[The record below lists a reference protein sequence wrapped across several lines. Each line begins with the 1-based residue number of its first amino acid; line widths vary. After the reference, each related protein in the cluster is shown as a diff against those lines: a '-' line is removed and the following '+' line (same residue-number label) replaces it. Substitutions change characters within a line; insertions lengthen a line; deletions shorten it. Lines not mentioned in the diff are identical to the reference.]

1 MRDAALRSAKN
12 VGGSMR
18 ILLTLFKV
26 VLGLAIAIPV
36 AILALGL
43 TVGILGAFVGVAFVA
58 LRLACFG
65 FVGYGL
71 YRLARF
77 VFAPARKVAPRPVVE
92 LPAPDPY
99 YEAAVR
105 ELDAE
110 LGGRSR

>member
-1 MRDAALRSAKN
+1 
-12 VGGSMR
+12 MR

-26 VLGLAIAIPV
+26 ILGLAIAIPV
-36 AILALGL
+36 GILALAL
-43 TVGILGAFVGVAFVA
+43 TAGVVGALVGIAVLA
-58 LRLACFG
+58 LKLACFG

-71 YRLARF
+71 YRVARA
-77 VFAPARKVAPRPVVE
+77 VFAPARKVAPRPVFE
-92 LPAPDPY
+92 LPASDPY